1 MATSQ
6 SNAKIMLG
14 LDEDGLP
21 AFIFYNADGSIG
33 LVISANG
40 TNAKPLLNPN
50 DVVVVG
56 DFVGSYSYSV
66 RPGLNGGKMHLISY
80 TVKLTVKNNSGNI
93 KMIKDGVVTVKV
105 RSAYNAQM
113 FTLHSEDS
121 KNALNQD
128 TLEMTF
134 SNTETFLLPTTSI
147 ISIADTTDVTVANEG
162 GKTWTTRINKTN

>member
-1 MATSQ
+1 
-6 SNAKIMLG
+6 
-14 LDEDGLP
+14 
-21 AFIFYNADGSIG
+21 
-33 LVISANG
+33 
-40 TNAKPLLNPN
+40 
-50 DVVVVG
+50 
-56 DFVGSYSYSV
+56 
-66 RPGLNGGKMHLISY
+66 
-80 TVKLTVKNNSGNI
+80 
-93 KMIKDGVVTVKV
+93 MIKDGVVTVKV